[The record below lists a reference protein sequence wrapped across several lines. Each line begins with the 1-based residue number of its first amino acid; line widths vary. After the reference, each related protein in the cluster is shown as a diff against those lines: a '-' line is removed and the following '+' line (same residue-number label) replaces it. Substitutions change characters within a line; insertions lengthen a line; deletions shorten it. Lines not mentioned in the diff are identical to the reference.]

1 MVGVVRGILKDQITK
16 GTKTSRV
23 GVRNDAAD
31 RDLLHNLA
39 KHLELGGT
47 LVSIQQPIHVSVL
60 DKFEES
66 FARAHFFK
74 PRSVHITPPRSQEID
89 DAQGLRSRLEVCT
102 HPIEWEITLVPI
114 GSQQRQGIAGAEKF
128 LDDVRPKTNTR
139 VSRFDEELLVH

>member
-1 MVGVVRGILKDQITK
+1 MKDQITK

-23 GVRNDAAD
+23 GVRNDASD

-74 PRSVHITPPRSQEID
+74 PRSVHISAARSQEID
-89 DAQGLRSRLEVCT
+89 DAQGLRSRLEACT
-102 HPIEWEITLVPI
+102 HAIEWKIPLLPVRRE
-114 GSQQRQGIAGAEKF
+114 QR
-128 LDDVRPKTNTR
+128 
-139 VSRFDEELLVH
+139 

>member
-1 MVGVVRGILKDQITK
+1 VQDKFLGRADVSGYLVLGLEALGIGYHDAESVKPVGVAHSRALRNGGGRLPRMVGVVRGILKDQITK

-60 DKFEES
+60 DKFEQS
-66 FARAHFFK
+66 FAGAFLQAEERPHYRPAE
-74 PRSVHITPPRSQEID
+74 PRDR
-89 DAQGLRSRLEVCT
+89 
-102 HPIEWEITLVPI
+102 
-114 GSQQRQGIAGAEKF
+114 
-128 LDDVRPKTNTR
+128 
-139 VSRFDEELLVH
+139 